1 MTVRAW
7 RRALAVA
14 WSGLGVWGCSDLTA
28 TGDGVVLLEVEL
40 PTPAVVETSDTLPL
54 TARALDADG
63 NEVQVPVFW
72 RTPDAT
78 LDLDTTGFVST
89 ALTSGTGR
97 VQARVGTLTSQLV
110 SLTIRP
116 RSDTVVVAEPD
127 TLDVAATDTASAGL
141 GARVESFNPVGGIAG
156 TTLVYQVVDSAPG
169 PAQAVR
175 FASGGQLFRAATG
188 ADGGPAAPVTLRRVP
203 GRVQPAAVRVRVDA
217 FRPSGTVVPGS
228 GQEFL
233 VRFF

>member
-1 MTVRAW
+1 MNVRLW
-7 RRALAVA
+7 RRTLAVA
-14 WSGLGVWGCSDLTA
+14 CSGLGVWGCSDLTA
-28 TGDGVVLLEVEL
+28 TAGGVVLLEVAL
-40 PTPAVVETSDTLPL
+40 PTPPVVETNDTLPL

-63 NEVQVPVFW
+63 NEVQVPIFW

-78 LDLDTTGFVST
+78 LSLDSTGFVT
-89 ALTSGTGR
+89 TVLTSGTGR

-127 TLDVAATDTASAGL
+127 TLDVQPTDTASAGL
-141 GARVESFNPVGGIAG
+141 VARVESFNPAGGISG
-156 TTLVYQVVDSAPG
+156 TMLIYQVVDSAP
-169 PAQAVR
+169 AASQAVR
-175 FASGGQLFRAATG
+175 FANGGQLFRASTG
-188 ADGGPAAPVTLRRVP
+188 ADGAPATPVTLRRVT
-203 GRVQPAAVRVRVDA
+203 GQVQPASVRVRVDA
-217 FRPSGTVVPGS
+217 FRPSGTPVPGS